1 MALLNTLEA
10 LRMNPSSPTADHPVS
25 VLVVDDHPLVLA
37 GLVALIA
44 SDAGLALAGKAI
56 DADSAV
62 AQFSRL
68 RPQVMLVD
76 LHIPGGGL
84 AAIGRVRALHPDA
97 RIIVLTASEAEED
110 VYRALLAGASGY
122 LLKTAEFDQIGACI
136 AQVASGRNYLPP
148 ALAAKLAGRVQG
160 NQLSPR
166 ELEILHYLSSGK
178 SNKVIARVAGIGVGT
193 VKYHVNNILSKLNV
207 SCRTEAASVA
217 VKRGLVHP
225 F

>member
-1 MALLNTLEA
+1 LAISAVFQGNEA
-10 LRMNPSSPTADHPVS
+10 LHMHTFDTPIS

-37 GLVALIA
+37 GLVSLVD
-44 SDAGLALAGKAI
+44 SEPSLVLAGQAV
-56 DADSAV
+56 DADSAL
-62 AQFSRL
+62 AAFEQL
-68 RPQVMLVD
+68 RPAIMLVD

-84 AAIGRVRALHPDA
+84 QAIGRIRALHPAA
-97 RIIVLTASEAEED
+97 RIIVITASEGEED

-122 LLKTAEFDQIGACI
+122 LLKTADFEQIAICI

-148 ALAAKLAGRVQG
+148 ALAAKLAGRVKG

-193 VKYHVNNILSKLNV
+193 VKYHVNNILAKLNV

-225 F
+225 Y

>member
-1 MALLNTLEA
+1 
-10 LRMNPSSPTADHPVS
+10 MNPTSLFDDDDAPAAPVS

-37 GLVALIA
+37 GLVSLVR
-44 SDAGLALAGKAI
+44 SEAGLHLAGQAI
-56 DADSAV
+56 DADSALAEYDRV
-62 AQFSRL
+62 
-68 RPQVMLVD
+68 RPNVMLID
-76 LHIPGGGL
+76 LHIPGGGIT
-84 AAIGRVRALHPDA
+84 AIERIRALDPAA
-97 RIIVLTASEAEED
+97 RIVVVTASEGEED

-122 LLKTAEFDQIGACI
+122 LLKTADFDQIAVCI

-148 ALAAKLAGRVQG
+148 MLAAKLAGRVKG

-166 ELEILHYLSSGK
+166 ELEILHYLTAGK

>member
-1 MALLNTLEA
+1 
-10 LRMNPSSPTADHPVS
+10 MNPSFLPDDAPAPIS

-37 GLVALIA
+37 GLVALVR
-44 SDAGLALAGKAI
+44 SEPGLHLAGQGV
-56 DADSAV
+56 DADSAL
-62 AQFSRL
+62 AEYTRL
-68 RPQVMLVD
+68 RPGVMLID
-76 LHIPGGGL
+76 LHIPGGGIT
-84 AAIGRVRALHPDA
+84 AIERIRALYPQA
-97 RIIVLTASEAEED
+97 RIVVVTASEGEED
-110 VYRALLAGASGY
+110 VYRALLAGAAGY
-122 LLKTAEFDQIGACI
+122 LLKTADFDQIAACI
-136 AQVASGRNYLPP
+136 AQVAAGHTYLPQ
-148 ALAAKLAGRVQG
+148 ALSAKLAGRVKG

-166 ELEILHYLSSGK
+166 ELEILHYLSAGK

>member
-1 MALLNTLEA
+1 
-10 LRMNPSSPTADHPVS
+10 MNPSFLPDDESKPIS

-37 GLVALIA
+37 GLVSLVR
-44 SDAGLALAGKAI
+44 SEPGLHLAGQGI
-56 DADSAV
+56 DADSAL
-62 AQFSRL
+62 AEYERL
-68 RPQVMLVD
+68 LPDVMLID
-76 LHIPGGGL
+76 LHIPGGGIT
-84 AAIGRVRALHPDA
+84 AIERIRAQHPQA
-97 RIIVLTASEAEED
+97 RIVVVTASEGEED

-122 LLKTAEFDQIGACI
+122 LLKTADFDQIAICI

-148 ALAAKLAGRVQG
+148 ALAAKLAGRVKG

>member
-1 MALLNTLEA
+1 MQPLYCSDE
-10 LRMNPSSPTADHPVS
+10 PKPVIS

-37 GLVALIA
+37 GLVALVE
-44 SDAGLALAGKAI
+44 SEPGLALAGQAI

-62 AQFSRL
+62 AAHACLQ
-68 RPQVMLVD
+68 PDVMLVD

-84 AAIGRVRALHPDA
+84 ATIGRIRSEQPTA
-97 RIIVLTASEAEED
+97 RIVVITGSDAEED
-110 VYRALLAGASGY
+110 VYRALMAGASGY
-122 LLKTAEFDQIGACI
+122 LLKTADFAQISICI
-136 AQVASGRNYLPP
+136 AQVMDGRSYVPP
-148 ALAAKLAGRVQG
+148 VLAAKLAGRVKG

-166 ELEILHYLSSGK
+166 ELEILHYLSAGN

-217 VKRGLVHP
+217 VKRGLVP
-225 F
+225 LLD

>member
-1 MALLNTLEA
+1 
-10 LRMNPSSPTADHPVS
+10 MNPSFLPDDAPAPIS

-37 GLVALIA
+37 GLVALVR
-44 SDAGLALAGKAI
+44 SEPGLHLAGQGV
-56 DADSAV
+56 DADSAL
-62 AQFSRL
+62 AEYTRL
-68 RPQVMLVD
+68 RPGVMLID
-76 LHIPGGGL
+76 LHIPGGGI
-84 AAIGRVRALHPDA
+84 AAIERIRTLHPQA
-97 RIIVLTASEAEED
+97 RIVVVTASEGEED
-110 VYRALLAGASGY
+110 VYRALLAGAAGY
-122 LLKTAEFDQIGACI
+122 LLKTADFDQIAVCI
-136 AQVASGRNYLPP
+136 AQVAAGHTYLPP
-148 ALAAKLAGRVQG
+148 ALSAKLAGRVKG

-166 ELEILHYLSSGK
+166 ELEILHYLSAGK

>member
-1 MALLNTLEA
+1 MESFNPFEA
-10 LRMNPSSPTADHPVS
+10 LRMNPFTLSADMPVS

-37 GLVALIA
+37 GLVALIE
-44 SDAGLALAGKAI
+44 SDAGLLLAGQAI
-56 DADSAV
+56 DAASALAEFTRV
-62 AQFSRL
+62 
-68 RPQVMLVD
+68 RPQIMLID

-84 AAIGRVRALHPDA
+84 TAIGNVRAQFGDA
-97 RIIVLTASEAEED
+97 RIIVLTASEGEED
-110 VYRALLAGASGY
+110 VYRALMAGASGY
-122 LLKTAEFDQIGACI
+122 LLKTADFDQIAVCI
-136 AQVASGRNYLPP
+136 EQVMDGRNYLPP
-148 ALAAKLAGRVQG
+148 ALAAKLAGRVHG

-166 ELEILHYLSSGK
+166 ELEILQYLTAGN

-193 VKYHVNNILSKLNV
+193 VKYHVNNILAKLNV

>member
-1 MALLNTLEA
+1 
-10 LRMNPSSPTADHPVS
+10 MNMFPFSSDSPVS

-37 GLVALIA
+37 GLVALVD
-44 SDAGLALAGKAI
+44 SEPGLLLAGQAV
-56 DADSAV
+56 DADSAL
-62 AQFSRL
+62 AAYDRL
-68 RPQVMLVD
+68 QPAVMLVD

-84 AAIGRVRALHPDA
+84 AAIERVRALYPQA

-122 LLKTAEFDQIGACI
+122 LLKTADFEQIALCI

-148 ALAAKLAGRVQG
+148 ALAAKLAGRVKG

-178 SNKVIARVAGIGVGT
+178 SNKVIARDAGIGVGT

-217 VKRGLVHP
+217 LKRGLVHP
-225 F
+225 V

>member
-1 MALLNTLEA
+1 
-10 LRMNPSSPTADHPVS
+10 MNPSPLSADTPVS
-25 VLVVDDHPLVLA
+25 VLVVDDHPMVLA
-37 GLVALIA
+37 GLVALIE
-44 SDAGLALAGKAI
+44 SDPGMLLAGQAV

-62 AQFSRL
+62 AEFTRV
-68 RPQVMLVD
+68 RPQIMLID

-84 AAIGRVRALHPDA
+84 TAISRVRAVHPDA
-97 RIIVLTASEAEED
+97 RIIVLTASEGEED
-110 VYRALLAGASGY
+110 VHRALLAGASGY
-122 LLKTAEFDQIGACI
+122 LLKTSDFDQIAVCI
-136 AQVASGRNYLPP
+136 AQVMGGRNYLPP
-148 ALAAKLAGRVQG
+148 ALAMKLAGRVQG

-166 ELEILHYLSSGK
+166 ELEILHYLTTGK

>member
-1 MALLNTLEA
+1 
-10 LRMNPSSPTADHPVS
+10 MNPSFLPDDTAPPVS

-37 GLVALIA
+37 GLVSLVRSDPALHLAGTGIDAA
-44 SDAGLALAGKAI
+44 SALAGY
-56 DADSAV
+56 D
-62 AQFSRL
+62 RL
-68 RPQVMLVD
+68 RPDVMLID
-76 LHIPGGGL
+76 LHIPGGGI
-84 AAIGRVRALHPDA
+84 AAIERIRALHPQA
-97 RIIVLTASEAEED
+97 RIVVVTASEGEED
-110 VYRALLAGASGY
+110 VYRALVAGASGY
-122 LLKTAEFDQIGACI
+122 LLKTADFDQIAVCI
-136 AQVASGRNYLPP
+136 AQVATGRNYLPP
-148 ALAAKLAGRVQG
+148 ALSAKLAGRVKG

-166 ELEILHYLSSGK
+166 ELEILHHLSAGK

>member
-1 MALLNTLEA
+1 
-10 LRMNPSSPTADHPVS
+10 
-25 VLVVDDHPLVLA
+25 VVDDHPLVLA
-37 GLVALIA
+37 GLAALVY
-44 SDAGLALAGKAI
+44 SEPGLALAGQAI

-62 AQFSRL
+62 AAYERL
-68 RPQVMLVD
+68 QPGVMLVD

-84 AAIGRVRALHPDA
+84 EAIA
-97 RIIVLTASEAEED
+97 RIRAHDPQARIVVITASDGEED

-122 LLKTAEFDQIGACI
+122 LLKTADFDQIAMCVQ
-136 AQVASGRNYLPP
+136 QVAAGRNYLPQ
-148 ALAAKLAGRVQG
+148 ALSAKLAGRVKG

-166 ELEILHYLSSGK
+166 ELDILQHLTAGK

-225 F
+225 Y

>member
-1 MALLNTLEA
+1 
-10 LRMNPSSPTADHPVS
+10 VIS

-37 GLVALIA
+37 GLVALVE
-44 SDAGLALAGKAI
+44 SDPGLALAGQAI

-62 AQFSRL
+62 AAHACLQ
-68 RPQVMLVD
+68 PDVMLVD

-84 AAIGRVRALHPDA
+84 STIGRIRAQQPAA
-97 RIIVLTASEAEED
+97 RIVVITGSDAEED
-110 VYRALLAGASGY
+110 VYRALMAGASGY
-122 LLKTAEFDQIGACI
+122 LLKTADFEQIAICI
-136 AQVASGRNYLPP
+136 AQVMDGRSYVPP
-148 ALAAKLAGRVQG
+148 ALAAKLAGRVKG

-166 ELEILHYLSSGK
+166 ELEILHYLSAGN

-217 VKRGLVHP
+217 VKRGLVQLLD
-225 F
+225 

>member
-1 MALLNTLEA
+1 M
-10 LRMNPSSPTADHPVS
+10 HPPDTPIS

-37 GLVALIA
+37 GLVALIE
-44 SDAGLALAGKAI
+44 SEPSLALAGQAV
-56 DADSAV
+56 DADSAL
-62 AQFSRL
+62 AAFDQL
-68 RPQVMLVD
+68 RPAILLVD

-84 AAIGRVRALHPDA
+84 QAITRVRALHPAA
-97 RIIVLTASEAEED
+97 RIIVITASEAEED

-122 LLKTAEFDQIGACI
+122 LLKTADFEQIAMCI
-136 AQVASGRNYLPP
+136 AQVVSGRNYLPP
-148 ALAAKLAGRVQG
+148 ALAAKLAGRIKG

-166 ELEILHYLSSGK
+166 ELEILHYLSAGK

-225 F
+225 Y

>member
-1 MALLNTLEA
+1 
-10 LRMNPSSPTADHPVS
+10 MNLSDFPLDAVTS

-37 GLVALIA
+37 GLVALVA
-44 SDAGLALAGKAI
+44 SEPGLALAGQAV
-56 DADSAV
+56 DADSALD
-62 AQFSRL
+62 AYLRL
-68 RPQVMLVD
+68 QPDVMLLD

-84 AAIGRVRALHPDA
+84 DAIA
-97 RIIVLTASEAEED
+97 RIRAAAPAARIVVLTASEGEED

-122 LLKTAEFDQIGACI
+122 LLKTADFDQIAVCI
-136 AQVASGRNYLPP
+136 AQVMGGRNYLPP
-148 ALAAKLAGRVQG
+148 ALAAKLAGRVKG

-166 ELEILHYLSSGK
+166 ELEILHYLTAGK

-225 F
+225 Y

>member
-1 MALLNTLEA
+1 MNTSLPELDAL
-10 LRMNPSSPTADHPVS
+10 PIP

-37 GLVALIA
+37 GLVALVR
-44 SDAGLALAGKAI
+44 SEPGLLLAGQAI
-56 DADSAV
+56 DADSAL
-62 AQFSRL
+62 AEYNRL
-68 RPQVMLVD
+68 RPGVMLVD
-76 LHIPGGGL
+76 LHIPGGGI
-84 AAIGRVRALHPDA
+84 AAIERIRALHPQA
-97 RIIVLTASEAEED
+97 RIVVITASEGEED

-122 LLKTAEFDQIGACI
+122 LLKTADFDQIAVCI
-136 AQVASGRNYLPP
+136 AQVAAGRNYLPP
-148 ALAAKLAGRVQG
+148 ALAAKLAGRVKG

-166 ELEILHYLSSGK
+166 ELEILHYLSAGK

>member
-1 MALLNTLEA
+1 
-10 LRMNPSSPTADHPVS
+10 MNLSDFPESAVTS

-37 GLVALIA
+37 GLVALVA
-44 SDAGLALAGKAI
+44 SEPGLALVGQAI
-56 DADSAV
+56 DADSAL
-62 AQFSRL
+62 AAFIRL
-68 RPQVMLVD
+68 QPDVMLLD

-84 AAIGRVRALHPDA
+84 DAIA
-97 RIIVLTASEAEED
+97 RIRAEAPAARIVVLTASEGEED

-122 LLKTAEFDQIGACI
+122 LLKTADFDQIAVCI
-136 AQVASGRNYLPP
+136 AQVMSGRNYLPP
-148 ALAAKLAGRVQG
+148 ALAAKLAGRVKG

-166 ELEILHYLSSGK
+166 ELEILHYLSAGK

-225 F
+225 Y

>member
-1 MALLNTLEA
+1 MQPAY
-10 LRMNPSSPTADHPVS
+10 PSPVIPIS

-37 GLVALIA
+37 GLAALVD
-44 SDAGLALAGKAI
+44 SEPGLALAGQAV

-62 AQFSRL
+62 AAWERL
-68 RPQVMLVD
+68 RPGVMLVD

-84 AAIGRVRALHPDA
+84 AAIARIRALDVQA
-97 RIIVLTASEAEED
+97 RIVVITASDGEED

-122 LLKTAEFDQIGACI
+122 LLKTADFDQIAVCVQ
-136 AQVASGRNYLPP
+136 QVAAGRNFLPP
-148 ALAAKLAGRVQG
+148 ALAAKLAGRVHG
-160 NQLSPR
+160 SQLSPR
-166 ELEILHYLSSGK
+166 ELEILHYLTSGK

-217 VKRGLVHP
+217 LKRGLVHP